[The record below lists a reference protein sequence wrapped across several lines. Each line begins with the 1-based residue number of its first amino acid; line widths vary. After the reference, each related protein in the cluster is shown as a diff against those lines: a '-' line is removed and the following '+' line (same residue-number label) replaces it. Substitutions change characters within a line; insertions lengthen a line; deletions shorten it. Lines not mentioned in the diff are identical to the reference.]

1 MSTHDLLL
9 TLVAILYAI
18 AAVAYAFNFYQAN
31 DLGRRVGT
39 ACLLGGWVAHS
50 ILVLILAIAAGT
62 VPLTREILPSLCA
75 WLVVVVY
82 VYLEWTTQDRSL
94 GALIVPIV
102 LVLHLLTLGN
112 MFGLSEPVSVSH
124 SAGWFRAHVLAY
136 VLAYAALAIS
146 CVSAIMYL
154 MLLGE
159 IQAKHLGFFYNRLPS
174 LDVLNQLNDRAA
186 TFGFVFLTGGSFA
199 SSIWAYQE
207 LYRLWVW
214 SDPAFLPILI
224 AWVIYAG
231 HLLARWFAGWQGKRS
246 AFLSIAGF
254 ILVILAFPVIG
265 VLFSGQHPLGG

>member
-1 MSTHDLLL
+1 MSTHDILL
-9 TLVAILYAI
+9 TLVAILYGLGALG
-18 AAVAYAFNFYQAN
+18 YALNFYRAN
-31 DLGRRVGT
+31 ALWRKVGLGS
-39 ACLLGGWVAHS
+39 LGGGWIAHS
-50 ILVLILAIAAGT
+50 TLVIMLSLEAGT
-62 VPLTREILPSLCA
+62 VPLTSEILPSLCA

-82 VYLEWTTQDRSL
+82 FYLELTAKDSSL

-102 LVLHLLTLGN
+102 LVLHLLTLSN
-112 MFGLSEPVSVSH
+112 MIGVADPVSVNH
-124 SAGWFRAHVLAY
+124 NAGWFRVHVLAY

-174 LDVLNQLNDRAA
+174 LDVLNQINDRAA
-186 TFGFVFLTGGSFA
+186 TFGFVFLTGGSVA

-224 AWVIYAG
+224 SWVIYAG
-231 HLLARWFAGWQGKRS
+231 HLFARWFAGWQGKRS
-246 AFLSIAGF
+246 ALLSIAGF
-254 ILVILAFPVIG
+254 VLVILAFPVIG

>member
-1 MSTHDLLL
+1 MSTHDVLL
-9 TLVAILYAI
+9 TLVALLYAVG
-18 AAVAYAFNFYQAN
+18 AVGYALNFYQAN
-31 DLGRRVGT
+31 VLWRRVG
-39 ACLLGGWVAHS
+39 AWCLTGGWVVHCF
-50 ILVLILAIAAGT
+50 LVLVLSFAAGT

-82 VYLEWTTQDRSL
+82 LYLEWTTEDRSL

-102 LVLHLLTLGN
+102 LVLHLLTLAN
-112 MFGLSEPVSVSH
+112 MFGVGDPVNVSH
-124 SAGWFRAHVLAY
+124 NAGWFRAHVLAY

-186 TFGFVFLTGGSFA
+186 TFGFVFLTGGSVA

-224 AWVIYAG
+224 SWVIYAG
-231 HLLARWFAGWQGKRS
+231 HLFARWFAGWQGKRS
-246 AFLSIAGF
+246 ALLSIAGF
-254 ILVILAFPVIG
+254 VLVILAFPVIG

>member
-1 MSTHDLLL
+1 MSSHDVLLI
-9 TLVAILYAI
+9 LVALLYLI
-18 AAVAYAFNFYQAN
+18 GAVGYALNFYQAHT
-31 DLGRRVGT
+31 LWRRVG
-39 ACLLGGWVAHS
+39 AWCLTGGWFVHCA
-50 ILVLILAIAAGT
+50 LVLVLSFAAGT

-82 VYLEWTTQDRSL
+82 LYLEWSTQDRSL

-102 LVLHLLTLGN
+102 LVLHLLTVAN
-112 MFGLSEPVSVSH
+112 MFGVVDPVSVSH
-124 SAGWFRAHVLAY
+124 NAGWFRAHVLAY

-174 LDVLNQLNDRAA
+174 LDVLNQINDRAA
-186 TFGFVFLTGGSFA
+186 TFGFVFLTGGSVA

-224 AWVIYAG
+224 SWVIYAG
-231 HLLARWFAGWQGKRS
+231 HLYARWFAGWQGKRS
-246 AFLSIAGF
+246 ALLSIAGF
-254 ILVILAFPVIG
+254 VLIILAFPVVG

>member
-1 MSTHDLLL
+1 MSIQDLLL
-9 TLVAILYAI
+9 SIVAILYALG
-18 AAVAYAFNFYQAN
+18 AVGYALNFYQAN
-31 DLGRRVGT
+31 DVWRRVGIWSL
-39 ACLLGGWVAHS
+39 CGGWVVHCG
-50 ILVLILAIAAGT
+50 LVLFLSAEAGT
-62 VPLTREILPSLCA
+62 VPLTSEILPSLCA

-82 VYLEWTTQDRSL
+82 LYLEWSTEDRSL

-102 LVLHLLTLGN
+102 LVLHVLTLSN
-112 MFGLSEPVSVSH
+112 MIGVADPISVSH
-124 SAGWFRAHVLAY
+124 NAGWFRAHVLAY

-146 CVSAIMYL
+146 CVSAIMYV

-174 LDVLNQLNDRAA
+174 LDVLNQINDKAA
-186 TFGFVFLTGGSFA
+186 TFGFVFLTLGSIA

-224 AWVIYAG
+224 SWIIYAG
-231 HLLARWFAGWQGKRS
+231 HLYARYFAGWQGKRS
-246 AFLSIAGF
+246 AMLSIAGF
-254 ILVILAFPVIG
+254 VLVIFAFPVIG